1 MIRPLRR
8 PSRFRPRL
16 RFWFSPA
23 PDESRSDAEFRAS
36 VSEVLHS
43 LQSAQLDYPPRYVA
57 SVAVP
62 PDLTIQATEKA
73 LLLLAGAGLTFLG
86 NWLKAKYGRKI
97 RVKYGKV
104 EVEATSVDEV
114 RSLLETIKTR
124 KPRRK

>member
-1 MIRPLRR
+1 
-8 PSRFRPRL
+8 
-16 RFWFSPA
+16 
-23 PDESRSDAEFRAS
+23 
-36 VSEVLHS
+36 
-43 LQSAQLDYPPRYVA
+43 
-57 SVAVP
+57 VP